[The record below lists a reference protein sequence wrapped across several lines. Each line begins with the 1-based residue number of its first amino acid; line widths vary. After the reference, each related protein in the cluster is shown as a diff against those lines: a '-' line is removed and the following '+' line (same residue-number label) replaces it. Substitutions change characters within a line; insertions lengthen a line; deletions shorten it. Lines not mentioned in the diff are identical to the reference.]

1 MQISERDR
9 PYTDGYWCGN
19 GQGFNVYYSE
29 TSTTTLTLKKFITM
43 DYIHFEVGGRE
54 EGWRGEKFGAEMQRR
69 TELEYKAL
77 M

>member
-19 GQGFNVYYSE
+19 GMGFNVYYSE

-43 DYIHFEVGGRE
+43 DYVHFEVSGNE
-54 EGWRGEKFGAEMQRR
+54 C
-69 TELEYKAL
+69 
-77 M
+77 